1 MALIWSEELQTIQIS
16 EGIVHLGECNSC
28 ITLRL
33 NPLSANYLMA
43 KTDCQNLSQFCAS
56 KLILIIWM
64 SFFYLSSAQINER
77 AYQRAAEEL
86 AVVKRE
92 AVELKVTYK
101 KGNSYN

>member
-1 MALIWSEELQTIQIS
+1 
-16 EGIVHLGECNSC
+16 
-28 ITLRL
+28 
-33 NPLSANYLMA
+33 MA
-43 KTDCQNLSQFCAS
+43 KTDCQNLSLFYAS
-56 KLILIIWM
+56 KLTLIIWM
-64 SFFYLSSAQINER
+64 IFFYLSSAKINER